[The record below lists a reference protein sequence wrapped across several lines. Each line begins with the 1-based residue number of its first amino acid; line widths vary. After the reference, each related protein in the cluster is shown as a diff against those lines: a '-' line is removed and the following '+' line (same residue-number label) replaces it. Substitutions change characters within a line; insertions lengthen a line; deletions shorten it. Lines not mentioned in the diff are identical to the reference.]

1 MKSNRRSRS
10 GLHRGLGAVAL
21 GALTLGSL
29 ILGSLALQPT
39 GGPEDAPWPFTRI
52 AESAR
57 LRAGLSAVR
66 PGDVA
71 VIQFSLGA
79 FRGSQIFRPG
89 RPVSTEIGCASRAA
103 VREGTRLDT
112 MAHGTLDYD
121 AERDVYTYLWVTSA
135 TWEGTC
141 RRLTLDFADGSVHE
155 ALVWFGDPFGVV
167 AQAPL
172 PR

>member
-1 MKSNRRSRS
+1 MESIRRSHA
-10 GLHRGLGAVAL
+10 GLKHALVAGVL
-21 GALTLGSL
+21 GALAV
-29 ILGSLALQPT
+29 GSLAILPRQDT
-39 GGPEDAPWPFTRI
+39 AGDAASWPYTRI

-79 FRGSQIFRPG
+79 FRGSDIFLPG
-89 RPVSTEIGCASRAA
+89 APASVEIGCASRTAF
-103 VREGTRLDT
+103 RDGMFDPT
-112 MAHGTLDYD
+112 AHGTLDYD

-135 TWEGTC
+135 TWSGTC
-141 RRLTLDFADGSVHE
+141 RRLTLEFADGSAHE
-155 ALVWFGDPFGVV
+155 VLIWFGDPFGVV

-172 PR
+172 PT

>member
-1 MKSNRRSRS
+1 MESIRTPRA
-10 GLHRGLGAVAL
+10 GLKRGLVAVAV
-21 GALTLGSL
+21 GALTV
-29 ILGSLALQPT
+29 GSLALLPR
-39 GGPEDAPWPFTRI
+39 GEASGDDVSWPYTRI

-79 FRGSQIFRPG
+79 FRGSDIFMPG
-89 RPVSTEIGCASRAA
+89 APASVEIGCASRTAF
-103 VREGTRLDT
+103 REGDRFDPT
-112 MAHGTLDYD
+112 AHGTLDYD
-121 AERDVYTYLWVTSA
+121 ADRDVYTYLWVTAA
-135 TWEGTC
+135 TWAQTC
-141 RRLTLDFADGSVHE
+141 RRLTLEFADGSSHDVFI
-155 ALVWFGDPFGVV
+155 WFGDPFGVV